1 MSFVINTESRAEKG
15 KEAIKRVRETGKVP
29 AIFYGFGLEARSV
42 SVDPRSLEKALANP
56 KGLNGYFELTIDGAK
71 ASQRVLIRELQR
83 DPVSREILHLDLV
96 APNPTKE
103 IVAVVPLRFE
113 GRSIGVSTGGRM
125 RKPFREV
132 RVSGLP
138 ENIPGEIVVDVTN
151 IDQGDTLYGSQLAL
165 DKAKVVFDRDFIV
178 VKVVAPRGRKS

>member
-1 MSFVINTESRAEKG
+1 MSFVIHTESRTEQG
-15 KEAIKRVRETGKVP
+15 KEAIKRVRDAGKVP
-29 AIFYGFGLEARSV
+29 AIFYGFGVSARSL
-42 SVDPRSLEKALANP
+42 SVEPKSLEKALANP
-56 KGLNGYFELTIDGAK
+56 KGLNGYFELTVDGVQ

-83 DPVSREILHLDLV
+83 DAVSRAVLHLDLV

-103 IVAVVPLRFE
+103 IVAVVPLKFE

-132 RVSGLP
+132 RVQGLP
-138 ENIPGEIVVDVTN
+138 EHIPGEIVIDVTN
-151 IDQGDTLYGSQLAL
+151 VDQGDTLYASQLSL
-165 DKAKVVFDRDFIV
+165 NGAKVLFDRDFII